1 MTRVSIGV
9 IIALLVALVLS
20 GLVLKHEM
28 TKVGILEASYKA
40 SQEDIGKLNKELLRR
55 DEVDKTTDQVVT
67 KTVETN
73 AGVEKAISDIQ
84 QVVKSTSKKEMRG
97 EITPTTAS
105 SVYIDS
111 MWRAYCQA
119 NIPNPHCSTR

>member
-9 IIALLVALVLS
+9 IVALLVALVIS
-20 GLVLKHEM
+20 GLILKREVAR
-28 TKVGILEASYKA
+28 VGALEASYKT

-55 DEVDKTTDQVVT
+55 DEVDKATDQVVT

-73 AGVEKAISDIQ
+73 VGVEKAISDIQ

-105 SVYIDS
+105 SVYINS

-119 NIPNPHCSTR
+119 NIPNPRCSTR